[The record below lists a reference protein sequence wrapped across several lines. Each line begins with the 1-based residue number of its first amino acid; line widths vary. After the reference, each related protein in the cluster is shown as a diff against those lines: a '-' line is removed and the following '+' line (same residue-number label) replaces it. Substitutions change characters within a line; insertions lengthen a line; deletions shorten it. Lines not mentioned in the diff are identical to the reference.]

1 MYGDELRSRDYYEGR
16 VRWYDWGNR
25 LSALLRGAS
34 DSGERLKAIDRL
46 NLKPGQRVLEV
57 SVGTGTNL
65 PLMARYVGP
74 AGQLIGLDISRLM
87 LDMCRWKLRRH
98 TLAFDLVDGEAAHL
112 PFADH
117 VFDAVLHHGGI
128 AEFGDK
134 KGAIR
139 EMMRVATLGAK
150 IVVCDQGL
158 PRDRRLP
165 LISRLLVRL
174 SPPAYAQEPP
184 LQLIPPQARDVQ
196 VTWFRGDA
204 WYLIDFT
211 NP

>member
-34 DSGERLKAIDRL
+34 DSGERLKAIAHL
-46 NLKPGQRVLEV
+46 ELEPGQRVLEV

-65 PLMARYVGP
+65 PLMWRCVGP
-74 AGQLIGLDISRLM
+74 AGRLTGLDISRAM
-87 LDMCRWKLRRH
+87 LDMCRRKLRRR
-98 TLAFDLVDGEAAHL
+98 TLAFDLVEGEAAHL
-112 PFADH
+112 PFAGH

-134 KGAIR
+134 KGAIQ
-139 EMMRVATLGAK
+139 EMMRVAKPGAK

-184 LQLIPPQARDVQ
+184 VHLIPAQARDIH
-196 VTWFRGDA
+196 VTWFRGNA
-204 WYLIDFT
+204 WYLIDFV

>member
-16 VRWYDWGNR
+16 ARWYDWGNR
-25 LSALLRGAS
+25 VAALLRGAS
-34 DSGERLKAIDRL
+34 DTRERLKAIDRL
-46 NLKPGQRVLEV
+46 NLKPGRRVLEV

-74 AGQLIGLDISRLM
+74 AGQLMVTSHAM
-87 LDMCRWKLRRH
+87 LTC
-98 TLAFDLVDGEAAHL
+98 AAEAEAAHAGVDL
-112 PFADH
+112 VEARLRICLSLTM
-117 VFDAVLHHGGI
+117 FDAVLQHI

-134 KGAIR
+134 KGAIQ
-139 EMMRVATLGAK
+139 EMMRVARPSAK

-196 VTWFRGDA
+196 ITWFRGDA